1 MSARIAFP
9 MRWIA
14 LCVLLVFAML
24 GCERSTEA
32 DRVHQP
38 AHHIGTGDP
47 FEHAEGDQEHDDG
60 CGHRAQ
66 LGNG

>member
-14 LCVLLVFAML
+14 LCVLLVFVLL

-32 DRVHQP
+32 D
-38 AHHIGTGDP
+38 
-47 FEHAEGDQEHDDG
+47 
-60 CGHRAQ
+60 
-66 LGNG
+66 